1 MFIDID
7 CHQIKKYNQNAFGDY
22 FVSKRYPDEAKL
34 IAVLSDGL
42 GSGIKA
48 NILSCM
54 TATMLLKFV
63 EGDQIPIKDA
73 AEIVMNSLPVCQ
85 VRKISYS
92 TFSIIDVNDEGH
104 AKIVEEGN
112 PDFIWIHN
120 GEVMEPSFES
130 IPTSIT
136 FSVICSMYLVFP

>member
-7 CHQIKKYNQNAFGDY
+7 CCQVKKYNQNAFGDY

-54 TATMLLKFV
+54 TATMLLRFV
-63 EGDQIPIKDA
+63 ENQQIPIRQA
-73 AEIVMNSLPVCQ
+73 AESVMNSLPVCKI
-85 VRKISYS
+85 RKISYS
-92 TFSIIDVNDEGH
+92 TFSIIDVNDEGQ
-104 AKIVEEGN
+104 AKIIEEGN
-112 PDFIWIHN
+112 PEFLWIRN
-120 GEVMEPSFES
+120 NEIMTPSYET
-130 IPTSIT
+130 IP
-136 FSVICSMYLVFP
+136 

>member
-22 FVSKRYPDEAKL
+22 FTSKRYPDEGKL

-54 TATMLLKFV
+54 TATMLLRFV
-63 EGDQIPIKDA
+63 EKQEIPIRKA
-73 AEIVMNSLPVCQ
+73 AEIVMNSLPVCK

-92 TFSIIDVNDEGH
+92 TFSIIDVNDEGV
-104 AKIVEEGN
+104 ARIIEEGN
-112 PDFIWIHN
+112 PEFLWIKN
-120 GEVMEPSFES
+120 GVISCLEGFSYKEPWPDE
-130 IPTSIT
+130 ILWCEKTEK
-136 FSVICSMYLVFP
+136 